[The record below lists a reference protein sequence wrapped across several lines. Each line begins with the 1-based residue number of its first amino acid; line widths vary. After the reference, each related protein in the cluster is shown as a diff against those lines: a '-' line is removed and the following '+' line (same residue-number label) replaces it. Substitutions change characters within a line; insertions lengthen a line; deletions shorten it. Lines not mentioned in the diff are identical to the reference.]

1 MTGYRVELDE
11 LGVRLGR
18 TQALDGVTAT
28 IEPGAITGLLG
39 RNGAGKSTLLG
50 VAAALRRP
58 TTGRVRVEGADPFEN
73 ETLMEGTC
81 LVREAGDLLTTE
93 KVRTNVK
100 FLRETRPRWD
110 QAFADELLDA
120 FEVDPKKS
128 VDALSRGQRSAVA
141 ATVGLASRA
150 PLTMFD
156 EVYLGMDAPSRQLFY
171 ERLLADYAE
180 HPRTIVLSSHL
191 INEIEQLVEHV
202 IILDRGG
209 LRMAGEADELT
220 AGGVT
225 ITGPADAVDRA
236 VADLEVLAERTLG
249 GTKEAAV
256 YGRLDRVAARE
267 LEDQGLA
274 VGRLGL
280 QELVIH
286 LTERTT

>member
-1 MTGYRVELDE
+1 MTGYRVEIDD

-18 TQALDGVTAT
+18 TQALDGVTTT
-28 IEPGAITGLLG
+28 IEPGSITGLLG

-50 VAAALRRP
+50 VVAALRRP
-58 TTGRVRVEGADPFEN
+58 TSGRVRVEGADPFEH

-81 LVREAGDLLTTE
+81 LVREAGDLFTTE
-93 KVRTNVK
+93 NVRAN
-100 FLRETRPRWD
+100 LRAVRQTRPRWD

-128 VDALSRGQRSAVA
+128 VDALSRGNRSAVA
-141 ATVGLASRA
+141 ATIGLASRA

-156 EVYLGMDAPSRQLFY
+156 EVYLGMDAPSRALFY

-191 INEIEQLVEHV
+191 ISEIEQLLEHV

-209 LRMAGEADELT
+209 LRVAGDADEIT
-220 AGGVT
+220 AGGLTV
-225 ITGPADAVDRA
+225 TGPADAVDRA
-236 VADLEVLAERTLG
+236 VADLEVLAVRTLG

-256 YGRLDRVAARE
+256 YGRPDRATLRG

-286 LTERTT
+286 LTERTS